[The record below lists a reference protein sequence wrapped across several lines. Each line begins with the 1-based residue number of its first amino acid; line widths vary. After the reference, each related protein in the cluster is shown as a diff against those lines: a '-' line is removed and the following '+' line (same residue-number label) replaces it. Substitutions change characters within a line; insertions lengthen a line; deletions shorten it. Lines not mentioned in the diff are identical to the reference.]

1 MEVKEEDV
9 LVVEVAGFSVRRTP
23 AAAAAII
30 ITRITTVDV
39 SIYLLPS
46 YSEVGAFVFETAMSS
61 I

>member
-30 ITRITTVDV
+30 ITRITTVT
-39 SIYLLPS
+39 INLLIAKLFGS
-46 YSEVGAFVFETAMSS
+46 RRIRF
-61 I
+61 